1 MTFGCCVNLLPRR
14 EGPAGSGYAREIK
27 EVGYDYIE
35 LPLHEVAQIDS
46 RELEELA
53 DLLKELDLPCRGCNA
68 FLPPSIQ
75 IVGRDVTSPEEVD
88 RYLVRAFQRMERLG
102 ASIAGLG
109 SPKSRTCPED
119 FPPERGL
126 EQLIRFLRRAGQ
138 IAQDY
143 GVVVALEHNNRS
155 ETNLI
160 NRYREG
166 LAVIR
171 AVDRPNVNMLCD
183 YFHLRWEGESPQVL
197 LEGGLELLAHTH
209 IARLQGRGYF
219 TSLEGEL
226 PMVQDYAEVLRALGY
241 TGGVSVEAQ
250 TEGRETWR
258 REAEESLKQLR
269 RVFCS

>member
-126 EQLIRFLRRAGQ
+126 
-138 IAQDY
+138 
-143 GVVVALEHNNRS
+143 
-155 ETNLI
+155 
-160 NRYREG
+160 
-166 LAVIR
+166 
-171 AVDRPNVNMLCD
+171 
-183 YFHLRWEGESPQVL
+183 
-197 LEGGLELLAHTH
+197 
-209 IARLQGRGYF
+209 
-219 TSLEGEL
+219 
-226 PMVQDYAEVLRALGY
+226 
-241 TGGVSVEAQ
+241 
-250 TEGRETWR
+250 
-258 REAEESLKQLR
+258 
-269 RVFCS
+269 

>member
-1 MTFGCCVNLLPRR
+1 M
-14 EGPAGSGYAREIK
+14 
-27 EVGYDYIE
+27 GYDYIE

-160 NRYREG
+160 NRYGEG

-171 AVDRPNVNMLCD
+171 
-183 YFHLRWEGESPQVL
+183 RWTG
-197 LEGGLELLAHTH
+197 
-209 IARLQGRGYF
+209 
-219 TSLEGEL
+219 
-226 PMVQDYAEVLRALGY
+226 PM
-241 TGGVSVEAQ
+241 
-250 TEGRETWR
+250 
-258 REAEESLKQLR
+258 
-269 RVFCS
+269 

>member
-1 MTFGCCVNLLPRR
+1 M
-14 EGPAGSGYAREIK
+14 
-27 EVGYDYIE
+27 
-35 LPLHEVAQIDS
+35 
-46 RELEELA
+46 
-53 DLLKELDLPCRGCNA
+53 
-68 FLPPSIQ
+68 
-75 IVGRDVTSPEEVD
+75 
-88 RYLVRAFQRMERLG
+88 
-102 ASIAGLG
+102 
-109 SPKSRTCPED
+109 
-119 FPPERGL
+119 
-126 EQLIRFLRRAGQ
+126 
-138 IAQDY
+138 
-143 GVVVALEHNNRS
+143 VVALEHNNRS

-166 LAVIR
+166 LAVIW

-183 YFHLRWEGESPQVL
+183 YFHLRWEGESPQVV